1 MDAYI
6 GFYILRFR
14 NKGKSVHSTALQKD
28 LLNDSTEHGQAPPSE
43 CLGIMCKLQSRGKR
57 WQLQPGRQESLRR
70 GSGDAPSP
78 RAAVQ
83 QGGCNTLTF
92 GCLPRAPGTGQGG
105 FIFQGPGATREPAQH
120 QPVVC
125 SCNLLLSIRQKLR
138 VKNPLMFL

>member
-14 NKGKSVHSTALQKD
+14 NKGKSVHSTALQKG
-28 LLNDSTEHGQAPPSE
+28 LLNDSTEHGQTPPSE
-43 CLGIMCKLQSRGKR
+43 CLGIMCKLQSRGKS

-92 GCLPRAPGTGQGG
+92 GCLPRAPGTGQVASSFKVLEQLG
-105 FIFQGPGATREPAQH
+105 
-120 QPVVC
+120 
-125 SCNLLLSIRQKLR
+125 NLHSTSLLCVAVTCYCQLGRNYELKT
-138 VKNPLMFL
+138 P